1 MNARFLAVLLVATAA
16 GLAGDWDFDHVVKAI
31 ESHYGVKRVH
41 IPFMGVA
48 NFALKMKHPAGTS
61 EFQLAVFQNL
71 DSSPAYRDPA
81 DRDRLMQM
89 VSGRGL
95 HPMITARSRRDAQS
109 TYIFMDDAGKSMRLL
124 IVTFQR
130 DGATVIQVKAD
141 GNTLLR
147 ALADPEGTANSLGAD
162 SDQ

>member
-1 MNARFLAVLLVATAA
+1 MNARFLAVLLIATAA

-31 ESHYGVKRVH
+31 ESHYGVKRTH

-71 DSSPAYRDPA
+71 DSSPAYRDAA
-81 DRDRLMQM
+81 DRDRLMQT
-89 VSGRGL
+89 VSGHGL
-95 HPMITARSRRDAQS
+95 HPVIAAHSRRDAQS
-109 TYIFMDDAGKSMRLL
+109 TYIFMDDAGKSTRLL
-124 IVTFQR
+124 FATFQR
-130 DGATVIQVKAD
+130 DGATVIEVKAD
-141 GNTLLR
+141 GSTLLK
-147 ALADPEGTANSLGAD
+147 ALADPEGTAKSLGAD